1 MGPSAAAMTLPETQE
16 TKCKPSR
23 IHRVTKAHFVP
34 HSRAQMSPAAALRQ
48 TQTQRTA
55 LLAFLQARRS
65 RPQDA
70 NPLRAPLTTSQQ
82 EAPYPHHYGSVPP
95 PFHSW
100 SQIPWLP
107 PITVLPQRS
116 PPHYWLSPASITS
129 LLLKCSCL
137 LVLYPKPRLPRPP
150 QLGRR
155 ASRRE
160 AAFESA
166 APAS

>member
-1 MGPSAAAMTLPETQE
+1 MQTFEDTEGDQSPLCASQQGTNE
-16 TKCKPSR
+16 PSR
-23 IHRVTKAHFVP
+23 SSKA
-34 HSRAQMSPAAALRQ
+34 
-48 TQTQRTA
+48 
-55 LLAFLQARRS
+55 
-65 RPQDA
+65 DA
-70 NPLRAPLTTSQQ
+70 NPEDRPTSFPLSPQVQTPRCQPTSRS
-82 EAPYPHHYGSVPP
+82 PHHLSARSTIPSPLRLCPP